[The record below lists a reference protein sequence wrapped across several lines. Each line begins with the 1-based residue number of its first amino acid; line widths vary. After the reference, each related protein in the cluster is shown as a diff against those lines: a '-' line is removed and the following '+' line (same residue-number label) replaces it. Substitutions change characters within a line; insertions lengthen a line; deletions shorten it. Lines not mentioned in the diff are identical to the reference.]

1 MKNLTKELLLLT
13 TALSQLSNKDRIIQ
27 HFIES
32 MNEIYH
38 ELSFKWTSDKPTDSD
53 NSIEACTR
61 LKNYGYILLTS
72 SNPIDTTDYNQISNA
87 SQLLAVFLEKTKQ
100 EDLLLNNKN
109 NLKKLVDGQS
119 TELNHANNSDI
130 AECSQ
135 SEQDQQGHL
144 WYLKSIDKI
153 NRDIQGANDY
163 ENLLE
168 SEKRYSMV
176 IENTPVLIWEKN
188 HTEVNKLFESH
199 RGEGV
204 VDMEAYFDQYPKTVQ
219 KYAEIIK
226 IVDLSK
232 SALQR
237 LHSPGEFPGAG
248 LGIATVHRKI
258 TKHGGKLWSEGKL
271 EKGTKMFLP

>member
-32 MNEIYH
+32 MNENFH

-53 NSIEACTR
+53 NSMEVCTR

-72 SNPIDTTDYNQISNA
+72 SNPIDTT
-87 SQLLAVFLEKTKQ
+87 
-100 EDLLLNNKN
+100 
-109 NLKKLVDGQS
+109 
-119 TELNHANNSDI
+119 ELNHANNSDI

-135 SEQDQQGHL
+135 LEKDQQGHL
-144 WYLKSIDKI
+144 WYFKSMDKT
-153 NRDIQGANDY
+153 NRSIQGANDY

-188 HTEVNKLFESH
+188 HTEVEKLFESH

-219 KYAEIIK
+219 KCAEIIK

-237 LHSPGEFPGAG
+237 LHFPGEFPGAG
-248 LGIATVHRKI
+248 LGFATVHRKI
-258 TKHGGKLWSEGKL
+258 TKHGGKLWSEGKS